1 METLIICEK
10 QDLTYLNW
18 SKIHKSSGIAGSFL
32 KATSDLGGVKVY
44 YKLSNYDNVQ
54 GVIGHES
61 VNELIVDR
69 LLTLLGIEHLH
80 YQFIHADIL
89 VAGRVLDTYVCAS
102 ENFRVT
108 G

>member
-1 METLIICEK
+1 M
-10 QDLTYLNW
+10 
-18 SKIHKSSGIAGSFL
+18 
-32 KATSDLGGVKVY
+32 KVY
-44 YKLSNYDNVQ
+44 YKLSNYDNIR